1 MLSAKDI
8 KALVA
13 SGEGYNVDFKL
24 RVPAKVRELSQE
36 VCAFANSEGGYVL
49 IGVDD
54 SGRIVGTEI
63 DNPKR
68 SAIQD
73 TIRDI
78 SPTLKVDIYQV
89 DVDGKIVWVLDVPSG
104 KDRPYV
110 LSGSIYV
117 RESANSQ
124 KLTTAE
130 EIRSFFQRANKIFFD
145 AIPCDDFNF
154 DKEFDEENFDTF
166 CLEAGIT
173 KNVPTHQILENLQV
187 FEKSD
192 EIKNGGVMFF
202 CQASRKPFPTSNYSL
217 CAF

>member
-1 MLSAKDI
+1 MLSAEDI
-8 KALVA
+8 KALA
-13 SGEGYNVDFKL
+13 RSGEGYNVDFKL
-24 RVPAKVRELSQE
+24 RVPAKVRELSVE

-49 IGVDD
+49 IGIDD
-54 SGRIVGTEI
+54 NGRIVGTEI

-78 SPTLKVDIYQV
+78 SPMLKVDIYQV
-89 DVDGKIVWVLDVPSG
+89 EVNGKAVWVLDVPSG

-130 EIRSFFQRANKIFFD
+130 EMRSFFQRAN
-145 AIPCDDFNF
+145 
-154 DKEFDEENFDTF
+154 
-166 CLEAGIT
+166 
-173 KNVPTHQILENLQV
+173 
-187 FEKSD
+187 
-192 EIKNGGVMFF
+192 
-202 CQASRKPFPTSNYSL
+202 
-217 CAF
+217 